1 MKNLLYVS
9 PSADGWHNL
18 AVDEWLLDHLEE
30 DAFLLSFYVNENAV
44 IIGRNQNPWK
54 ECALDAMARDGVQLV
69 RRVTGG
75 GAVYHDTG
83 NLNYSLIAG
92 QGRYDQDGQY
102 ELILRALRS
111 LGIPCE
117 RSGRNDLLAGGRK
130 FSGSAFCQR
139 GNIRQHHGTLLVG
152 AALDRL
158 PLYLQPDPRKL
169 RAKGVGSVRGRVCN
183 LSSFRP
189 GLQVDEVRE
198 ALIEAYS
205 AALGR
210 FEPWSPDT
218 AAGLAPY
225 EERHRSWEWRMGKT
239 PAFDLELE
247 RRFPWGGVQ
256 LLFTLREGRVASLET
271 YTDALDERLSER
283 LRACL
288 TGQRLDA
295 GALGAALAGAEDEP
309 LRDIAAWLAGERL

>member
-1 MKNLLYVS
+1 MKNLLYIS
-9 PSADGWHNL
+9 SSADGWRNL

-54 ECALDAMARDGVQLV
+54 ECGLDAMARDGVQLV

-75 GAVYHDTG
+75 GAVYHDAG

-92 QGRYDQDGQY
+92 RSRYDQDEQY

-111 LGIPCE
+111 LGLPCE

-139 GNIRQHHGTLLVG
+139 GNIRQHHGTLLVN

-158 PLYLQPDPRKL
+158 PRYLQPDPRKL
-169 RAKGVGSVRGRVCN
+169 QAKGVESVRGRVCN
-183 LSSFRP
+183 LGSFRP
-189 GLQVDEVRE
+189 GLRVEKVRE
-198 ALIEAYS
+198 ALIETYR
-205 AALGR
+205 AALGP
-210 FEPWSPDT
+210 FESWSPDA

-225 EERHRSWEWRMGKT
+225 EEKHRSWEWRMGKT

-271 YTDALDERLSER
+271 YTDALDERLPER
-283 LRACL
+283 LRARL
-288 TGQRLDA
+288 TGRRLNA
-295 GALGAALAGAEDEP
+295 GELGAALAGAMEPP
-309 LRDIAAWLAGERL
+309 LRDIADWLAGERL

>member
-1 MKNLLYVS
+1 MKNFLYVS
-9 PSADGWHNL
+9 SSADGWRNL

-54 ECALDAMARDGVQLV
+54 ECALDAMRRDGVQLV

-92 QGRYDQDGQY
+92 EGRYDQDGQY
-102 ELILRALRS
+102 EMILRALRS

-130 FSGSAFCQR
+130 FSGTAFCQR
-139 GNIRQHHGTLLVG
+139 GKIRQHHGTLLID

-158 PLYLQPDPRKL
+158 ARYLQPDPRKL
-169 RAKGVGSVRGRVCN
+169 QAKGVESVRGRVCN
-183 LSSFRP
+183 LNAFRP
-189 GLQVDEVRE
+189 GLRAAQVRE
-198 ALIEAYS
+198 ALVETYRE
-205 AALGR
+205 ALGP
-210 FEPWSPDT
+210 FEPWSPDA
-218 AAGLAPY
+218 AAGLAAY
-225 EERHRSWEWRMGKT
+225 EEKHRSWEWRMGKT

-256 LLFTLREGRVASLET
+256 LLFTLREGRVAALET
-271 YTDALDERLSER
+271 YTDALDERLPER

-288 TGQRLDA
+288 VGQRLDA
-295 GALGAALAGAEDEP
+295 GALHTALAGAEEPP
-309 LRDIAAWLAGERL
+309 LRDIAGWLAGERL